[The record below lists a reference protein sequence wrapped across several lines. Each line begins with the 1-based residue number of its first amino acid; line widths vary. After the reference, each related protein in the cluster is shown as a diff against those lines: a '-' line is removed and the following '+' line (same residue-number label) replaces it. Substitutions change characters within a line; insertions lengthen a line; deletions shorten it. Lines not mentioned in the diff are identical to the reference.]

1 MEEPLKI
8 VRLGDCSPGERQQ
21 LLKRAEIDAT
31 LVVPTVR
38 VIVEE
43 VKRRGDEALFEY
55 SSSLDKVK
63 LSSKQL
69 QVSKEE
75 ISEAYRK
82 IDSEVVDAI
91 KKAAKASSRTTMRV
105 MKRQQV
111 RSDISKLQKD
121 GFRRSLRCIRRLLVI
136 RLKTCSQ
143 SKEQLL

>member
-1 MEEPLKI
+1 MEELLKI

-63 LSSKQL
+63 LSTKQL

-91 KKAAKASSRTTMRV
+91 KKAAKAIEKFHLGQLPKERM
-105 MKRQQV
+105 ME
-111 RSDISKLQKD
+111 LQRGIKA
-121 GFRRSLRCIRRLLVI
+121 GS
-136 RLKTCSQ
+136 
-143 SKEQLL
+143 